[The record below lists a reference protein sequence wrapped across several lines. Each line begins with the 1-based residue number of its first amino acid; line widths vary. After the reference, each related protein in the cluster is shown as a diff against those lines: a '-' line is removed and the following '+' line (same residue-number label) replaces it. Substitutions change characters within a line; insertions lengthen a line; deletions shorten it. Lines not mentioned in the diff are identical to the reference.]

1 MSQWSG
7 KERRANIITLDVVE
21 LVMRKYLDEYKKGL
35 ENMCDN
41 NVEKGFYKHNEEKV
55 HLDKEEKKKL
65 YEAHNYITAKK
76 KLSWG
81 FWFPIICVGIASIS
95 NFVLSLLSGKLK

>member
-35 ENMCDN
+35 EDMCDN
-41 NVEKGFYKHNEEKV
+41 NVESTFR
-55 HLDKEEKKKL
+55 
-65 YEAHNYITAKK
+65 
-76 KLSWG
+76 
-81 FWFPIICVGIASIS
+81 
-95 NFVLSLLSGKLK
+95 